1 MSQGPSVLAPGP
13 SIVPKADFLPQADEP
28 LHAYR
33 ARLRAMHDHLSTL
46 IDAVERG
53 LDRPVLISVP
63 EADPAPE
70 TIIVRRAIGACAPS
84 PVLALAPPAPSATA
98 RSFNTAER
106 LATARLALERQLHP
120 DEDPFAAPPGLH
132 DRLTVLRERIPS
144 RSDVDPVV
152 VCWTINVACWL
163 LIVAVAMVWGLGSS

>member
-1 MSQGPSVLAPGP
+1 MGTVWNPCLGRGVSQGPSVLAPGR

-28 LHAYR
+28 LHVYR

-46 IDAVERG
+46 IDAIERG
-53 LDRPVLISVP
+53 GDRPVLISVP
-63 EADPAPE
+63 KADPAP
-70 TIIVRRAIGACAPS
+70 
-84 PVLALAPPAPSATA
+84 TA

-152 VCWTINVACWL
+152 VCWAINVACWL
-163 LIVAVAMVWGLGSS
+163 LVVAVAMVWGLGSS